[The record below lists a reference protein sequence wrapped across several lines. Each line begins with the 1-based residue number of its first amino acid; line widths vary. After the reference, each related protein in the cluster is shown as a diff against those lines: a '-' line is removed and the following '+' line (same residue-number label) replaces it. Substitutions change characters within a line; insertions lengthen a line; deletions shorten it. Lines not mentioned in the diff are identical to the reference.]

1 VREPRRDHYIE
12 PATGPDSASAL
23 DVAIGQLAAARDMDL
38 ADPPSALHLVAS
50 LLAESQA
57 RLAELIAAAHDYGCS
72 WAEVADLLGVS
83 RASAWQRWSSRPQPG
98 PAPLPKRKTKVG
110 RP

>member
-50 LLAESQA
+50 LLA
-57 RLAELIAAAHDYGCS
+57 
-72 WAEVADLLGVS
+72 
-83 RASAWQRWSSRPQPG
+83 
-98 PAPLPKRKTKVG
+98 
-110 RP
+110 